1 MKTRICPSTDMRAKA
16 RIGPRICCRCGKEYV
31 PTALNQKYCAECIPA
46 AKVASMAARHALH
59 REEDNERSRQRSLA
73 HLERDIE
80 AAKHWVSEHPEQVKA
95 NKQRWEEKNCGH
107 QSIWDAAHPGAN
119 AARSLAWRI
128 EHPDAFAV
136 WANKHPNEIRINRL
150 KSDQKRCALGFEPIN
165 RPFPG
170 CEGHHLDKDH
180 VAYVP
185 KPLHKS
191 VPHNVWTGRNM
202 ERINALALAWLEQT
216 KETV

>member
-1 MKTRICPSTDMRAKA
+1 
-16 RIGPRICCRCGKEYV
+16 
-31 PTALNQKYCAECIPA
+31 
-46 AKVASMAARHALH
+46 MAARHALH

-95 NKQRWEEKNCGH
+95 TKQRWEEKHCGH
-107 QSIWDAAHPGAN
+107 QAIWDAGHPGAN
-119 AARSLAWRI
+119 ATRSAAWRI
-128 EHPDAFAV
+128 KHPDAFAT
-136 WANKHPNEIRINRL
+136 WAAEHPDEIRVNRL

-165 RPFPG
+165 RPFLG
-170 CEGHHLDKDH
+170 CEGHHLDKIR
-180 VAYVP
+180 VVYIP

-191 VPHNVWTGRNM
+191 VDHNIWTGRNM

-216 KETV
+216 KEVA